1 MSDSEQR
8 PYIGG
13 QAVIEGVMMRS
24 PRSFSIVVRRKSG
37 ELVVRERPVSRGA
50 APGRPWR
57 WPFVRG
63 VASLVEAVKLGSEAL
78 RFSSEIY
85 ERDHFDAPPRPL
97 GAAGSALRLVGG
109 ALRALAHTVVALAT
123 GEQGP
128 GGGGTSGDGG
138 APAEG
143 ARRFLSLLTIGFAIV
158 LFVVLPQ
165 TASELVNRMVGVS
178 LDLRTPLFQLETGA
192 FKLLIIVSYLLLIRR
207 VPEIKRVF
215 QYHGA
220 EHKTISTYEASEEL
234 NVTNARR
241 KSTLHPRCGTTF
253 LIMVAFV
260 SVIVFSAAA
269 PLLPHFRVG
278 RVVENLLLI
287 ALKLPFLPLI
297 AAVTFE
303 IQRIFARYCTTG
315 ALRLLLWPGFLVQKI
330 TTIEPDDDQLE
341 VALASLKATLW
352 REQAAALAPPQATDR
367 TFLNF
372 AALSAD
378 PGYGKAA

>member
-1 MSDSEQR
+1 MSQSEQR

-37 ELVVRERPVSRGA
+37 ELVVRERPVSRKA
-50 APGRPWR
+50 APGGPWQ
-57 WPFVRG
+57 WPFLRG

-85 ERDHFDAPPRPL
+85 ERDHFGAPQTPL
-97 GAAGSALRLVGG
+97 GAAGSALSLIGS
-109 ALRALAHTVVALAT
+109 ALRGLAYTVVNLAT
-123 GEQGP
+123 QEPGP
-128 GGGGTSGDGG
+128 GGGGPSGEGG
-138 APAEG
+138 SAAEG
-143 ARRFLSLLTIGFAIV
+143 AKRIFSFLTIGFAIV

-165 TASELVNRMVGVS
+165 TVADLGNRAVGVS
-178 LDLRTPLFQLETGA
+178 LDLRSPLFQLETGA

-207 VPEIKRVF
+207 VPEIRRVF

-220 EHKTISTYEASEEL
+220 EHKTISTYEGGEEL
-234 NVTNARR
+234 VVENART
-241 KSTLHPRCGTTF
+241 KTTLHPRCGTTF

-260 SVIVFSAAA
+260 SVIVFSTVA
-269 PLLPHFRVG
+269 PLLPHLPVG
-278 RVVENLLLI
+278 RVAENVLLI
-287 ALKLPFLPLI
+287 LLKLPFLPVI

-315 ALRLLLWPGFLVQKI
+315 PLRMLLWPGFWVQRI

-352 REQAAALAPPQATDR
+352 REHAAASAPAEATDR
-367 TFLNF
+367 TFLDF

>member
-1 MSDSEQR
+1 MSESEQR

-24 PRSFSIVVRRKSG
+24 PKSFSIVVRRKSG
-37 ELVVRERPVSRGA
+37 ELVVRERPVSRRA
-50 APGRPWR
+50 APGGPWQ
-57 WPFVRG
+57 WPFLRG
-63 VASLVEAVKLGSEAL
+63 VASLVEAIKLGSEAL

-85 ERDHFDAPPRPL
+85 ERDHFDAPQRPL
-97 GAAGSALRLVGG
+97 GAAGSMLRLVGD
-109 ALRALAHTVVALAT
+109 AVRALAYTVVNLAT
-123 GEQGP
+123 DQPRP
-128 GGGGTSGDGG
+128 GGNGPAGDGG
-138 APAEG
+138 STSEG

-165 TASELVNRMVGVS
+165 TAAELGNRAVGVS
-178 LDLRTPLFQLETGA
+178 LDLRSPYFQLETGA

-207 VPEIKRVF
+207 VPEIRRVF

-220 EHKTISTYEASEEL
+220 EHKTISTYEAGEALVVE
-234 NVTNARR
+234 NARL
-241 KSTLHPRCGTTF
+241 KTTLHPRCGTTF

-260 SVIVFSAAA
+260 SVIVFSTVA
-269 PLLPHFRVG
+269 PLLPHLPVS
-278 RVVENLLLI
+278 RVVENILLI
-287 ALKLPFLPLI
+287 VLKLPFLPVI

-315 ALRLLLWPGFLVQKI
+315 VLRLLLWPGFLVQKI

-352 REQAAALAPPQATDR
+352 REHAASVAPAEATDR

>member
-1 MSDSEQR
+1 
-8 PYIGG
+8 
-13 QAVIEGVMMRS
+13 MRS

-50 APGRPWR
+50 APGGLWT
-57 WPFVRG
+57 WPLLRG

-85 ERDHFDAPPRPL
+85 ERDHFDTPADGL
-97 GAAGSALRLVGG
+97 GPAANALRMMSG
-109 ALRALAHTVVALAT
+109 ALRALAHTVVTLAS
-123 GEQGP
+123 GEPGP
-128 GGGGTSGDGG
+128 NGGGPAGEGGTTDSAAD
-138 APAEG
+138 G
-143 ARRFLSLLTIGFAIV
+143 ARRFLSLITIGFAIV

-165 TASELVNRMVGVS
+165 TAAELGNRGLGVTV
-178 LDLRTPLFQLETGA
+178 DLRSPLFQLETGA
-192 FKLLIIVSYLLLIRR
+192 FKLAIIVGYLLLIRR
-207 VPEIKRVF
+207 VPEIRRVF

-220 EHKTISTYEASEEL
+220 EHKTISTYEAGEDL
-234 NVTNARR
+234 VVANA
-241 KSTLHPRCGTTF
+241 KVKTTLHPRCGTTF
-253 LIMVAFV
+253 LIMVAMV
-260 SVIVFSAAA
+260 SVIVFSMVA
-269 PLLPHFRVG
+269 PLLPHFAVS

-287 ALKLPFLPLI
+287 GLKLPFLPVI

-315 ALRLLLWPGFLVQKI
+315 VLRLLLWPGFLVQKI

-352 REQAAALAPPQATDR
+352 REHAASLAPAQATDR
-367 TFLNF
+367 TFVNF

>member
-1 MSDSEQR
+1 
-8 PYIGG
+8 
-13 QAVIEGVMMRS
+13 
-24 PRSFSIVVRRKSG
+24 
-37 ELVVRERPVSRGA
+37 
-50 APGRPWR
+50 
-57 WPFVRG
+57 VRG

-97 GAAGSALRLVGG
+97 GAAGTALRSVGG

-138 APAEG
+138 SPAEG

-287 ALKLPFLPLI
+287 ALKLPFLPII

-352 REQAAALAPPQATDR
+352 REHAAALAPPQATDR

>member
-1 MSDSEQR
+1 MSASEQR

-37 ELVVRERPVSRGA
+37 ELVVRERPVSRST
-50 APGRPWR
+50 APGGPWQ
-57 WPFVRG
+57 WPLLRG

-85 ERDHFDAPPRPL
+85 ERDHFDAPSNPL
-97 GAAGSALRLVGG
+97 GAAGH

-123 GEQGP
+123 GEP
-128 GGGGTSGDGG
+128 GSSGGTSGDGG
-138 APAEG
+138 APADG
-143 ARRFLSLLTIGFAIV
+143 ARRFLSFITIGFAVV
-158 LFVVLPQ
+158 LFVILPQ
-165 TASELVNRMVGVS
+165 TAAELGNRGLGVNV
-178 LDLRTPLFQLETGA
+178 DLRSPLFQLETGA

-207 VPEIKRVF
+207 VPEIRRVF

-234 NVTNARR
+234 IVANARR
-241 KSTLHPRCGTTF
+241 KTTLHPRCGTTF

-260 SVIVFSAAA
+260 SVVVFSTVA
-269 PLLPHFRVG
+269 PLLPHFGVG
-278 RVVENLLLI
+278 RVVENILLI
-287 ALKLPFLPLI
+287 ALKLPFLPVI

-315 ALRLLLWPGFLVQKI
+315 ALRMLLWPGFLVQKI

-352 REQAAALAPPQATDR
+352 REQAATLAPAAATDR
-367 TFLNF
+367 TFSDF
-372 AALSAD
+372 AELSAD